1 MVAAHAQL
9 GGVRQCHTR
18 AWLAAIFP
26 SPGAPLRGRLRRLS
40 CAVWCCDR
48 DVICSDEVIVSA
60 LVARDLGRRQLAGGV
75 PPARVQGSA
84 GGAAGSVSHAEQWPC
99 SPADLLHNGMQRVP
113 CRGGAVGCKYD
124 TSFLAARRRHLIA
137 HGIICIRL
145 RSFR

>member
-1 MVAAHAQL
+1 MAAAHDQF
-9 GGVRQCHTR
+9 GGVRQCPTR
-18 AWLAAIFP
+18 SWLAAIFP
-26 SPGAPLRGRLRRLS
+26 SPGGPLRGRLRRLS

-75 PPARVQGSA
+75 PPARYRVQP
-84 GGAAGSVSHAEQWPC
+84 GGRRVSESRRTMAMLT
-99 SPADLLHNGMQRVP
+99 ADLLHNGMQRVP